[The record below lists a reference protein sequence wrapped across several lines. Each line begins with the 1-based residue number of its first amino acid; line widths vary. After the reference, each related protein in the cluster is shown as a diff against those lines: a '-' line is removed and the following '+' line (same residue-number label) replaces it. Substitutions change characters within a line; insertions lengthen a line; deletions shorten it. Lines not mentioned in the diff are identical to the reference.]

1 MKISK
6 INLFFR
12 KVGKAQIKHRWL
24 CLFVLLAWTLICLS
38 GMRNFRTESSNSDW
52 IVNGSEIK
60 KNSDHFKEVF
70 GNDQHVLVLVQ
81 ADDVFA
87 PDVLNMIDRLG
98 ERLEQEVPFAD
109 KVTSLTTISIPIGD
123 EEGFE
128 VKSPFDDG
136 IPTDAQELAEKK
148 AFIMSRESIVNNL
161 VSDNAKECWLSL
173 KLNPFKNESEDVSAV
188 GHAAEK
194 VIMSDEFKS
203 DRWTL
208 MPIGSAYTT
217 AEKEDVLTKDFV
229 SRIGLG
235 FLVMLICL
243 IIFVRSVSGV
253 IVPFVATLFGIGTV
267 LGFTGLLNIPADSDM
282 MSLPVLLG
290 MALSIGYALHYINAF
305 KMHFRQTGKRKQS
318 VIEAVGES
326 GWPILF
332 TVITT
337 AVSLLSFLFASIRPM
352 VWLGAV
358 AAGVVL
364 MVYIYVVL
372 LIPIFLSF
380 GKDKAPSLAETKG
393 ATKADLIFE
402 GIGKKIV
409 KHSKLVTILSVL
421 VIALCIPGLLK
432 MEVNMDYLKFM
443 GNKVPFVQ
451 RIEKILE
458 TKLGNIYS
466 YDVMIEFDEEDAFK
480 DPANMFALDK
490 LEEDLGK
497 LQLTKITN
505 GKPRVR
511 SITRMVKE
519 MYRVFNSDDSAYYRI
534 PEERDMLTQ
543 LLFFYEISDSEA
555 LFDELS
561 ESYNAA
567 YAHVEISDYNANMI
581 VEDIEAA
588 EAAAKKYFP
597 AAHVSV
603 VGTVAENAA
612 MNETVVISEL
622 KSFAASFVM
631 IAILLIIVFASI
643 RTGLVAMIPNLAPVL
658 LIGAVMGF
666 CHMPLDEMTM
676 MIMPMILGIAVDDT
690 IHFSNHIKA
699 KLETGRSY
707 ADAVTE
713 SFREIGKTMG
723 TTTFILCAMFLMYCF
738 SPITAM
744 FRIGL
749 LSMIGLGSAL
759 IADYT
764 LTPALIYLLKPL
776 GKKPN

>member
-1 MKISK
+1 
-6 INLFFR
+6 
-12 KVGKAQIKHRWL
+12 
-24 CLFVLLAWTLICLS
+24 
-38 GMRNFRTESSNSDW
+38 
-52 IVNGSEIK
+52 
-60 KNSDHFKEVF
+60 
-70 GNDQHVLVLVQ
+70 
-81 ADDVFA
+81 
-87 PDVLNMIDRLG
+87 
-98 ERLEQEVPFAD
+98 
-109 KVTSLTTISIPIGD
+109 
-123 EEGFE
+123 
-128 VKSPFDDG
+128 
-136 IPTDAQELAEKK
+136 
-148 AFIMSRESIVNNL
+148 
-161 VSDNAKECWLSL
+161 
-173 KLNPFKNESEDVSAV
+173 
-188 GHAAEK
+188 
-194 VIMSDEFKS
+194 
-203 DRWTL
+203 

-217 AEKEDVLTKDFV
+217 AEKEDVLTKDFA
-229 SRIGLG
+229 SRIALG

-243 IIFVRSVSGV
+243 IIFARSVSGV
-253 IVPFVATLFGIGTV
+253 IVPFLATLFGIGTV
-267 LGFTGLLNIPADSDM
+267 LGFTGLINVPADSDM
-282 MSLPVLLG
+282 MTLPVLLG

-305 KMHFRQTGKRKQS
+305 KMHFRQTGKRKES
-318 VIEAVGES
+318 VIEAVGET

-337 AVSLLSFLFASIRPM
+337 AVSLLSFLFANIRPM
-352 VWLGAV
+352 IWLGAV
-358 AAGVVL
+358 ASTVVI
-364 MVYIYVVL
+364 MVYLYVVI

-380 GKDKAPSLAETKG
+380 GKDKEPALAETKG
-393 ATKADLIFE
+393 ATKADLAFE
-402 GIGKKIV
+402 NIGKKIV
-409 KHSKLVTILSVL
+409 KHSKLVTIISML
-421 VIALCIPGLLK
+421 VIVLCIPGLLK

-480 DPANMFALDK
+480 DPENMFAMDK
-490 LEEDLGK
+490 LEEELGK
-497 LQLTKITN
+497 LQMTKITN

-519 MYRVFNSDDSAYYRI
+519 MYRVLNGDDPAFYKI
-534 PEERDMLTQ
+534 PEEQDMLSQ

-567 YAHVEISDYNANMI
+567 YAHVEISDYNANKI
-581 VEDIEAA
+581 VEDITAA

-597 AAHVSV
+597 TAHVSV

-612 MNETVVISEL
+612 MNETVVKSEL
-622 KSFAASFVM
+622 KSFGASFVM
-631 IAILLIIVFASI
+631 IAILMIIVFASI
-643 RTGLVAMIPNLAPVL
+643 RTGLIAMIPNLAPVL
-658 LIGAVMGF
+658 LIGAVMGYF
-666 CHMPLDEMTM
+666 HMALDELTM

-699 KLETGRSY
+699 KLETGRNY

-764 LTPALIYLLKPL
+764 LTPALIYLTKPL
-776 GKKPN
+776 GKKYE

>member
-1 MKISK
+1 
-6 INLFFR
+6 
-12 KVGKAQIKHRWL
+12 
-24 CLFVLLAWTLICLS
+24 
-38 GMRNFRTESSNSDW
+38 
-52 IVNGSEIK
+52 
-60 KNSDHFKEVF
+60 
-70 GNDQHVLVLVQ
+70 
-81 ADDVFA
+81 
-87 PDVLNMIDRLG
+87 
-98 ERLEQEVPFAD
+98 
-109 KVTSLTTISIPIGD
+109 
-123 EEGFE
+123 
-128 VKSPFDDG
+128 
-136 IPTDAQELAEKK
+136 
-148 AFIMSRESIVNNL
+148 
-161 VSDNAKECWLSL
+161 
-173 KLNPFKNESEDVSAV
+173 
-188 GHAAEK
+188 
-194 VIMSDEFKS
+194 
-203 DRWTL
+203 
-208 MPIGSAYTT
+208 
-217 AEKEDVLTKDFV
+217 
-229 SRIGLG
+229 
-235 FLVMLICL
+235 
-243 IIFVRSVSGV
+243 
-253 IVPFVATLFGIGTV
+253 
-267 LGFTGLLNIPADSDM
+267 
-282 MSLPVLLG
+282 
-290 MALSIGYALHYINAF
+290 
-305 KMHFRQTGKRKQS
+305 
-318 VIEAVGES
+318 
-326 GWPILF
+326 
-332 TVITT
+332 
-337 AVSLLSFLFASIRPM
+337 
-352 VWLGAV
+352 
-358 AAGVVL
+358 
-364 MVYIYVVL
+364 
-372 LIPIFLSF
+372 
-380 GKDKAPSLAETKG
+380 
-393 ATKADLIFE
+393 
-402 GIGKKIV
+402 
-409 KHSKLVTILSVL
+409 
-421 VIALCIPGLLK
+421 
-432 MEVNMDYLKFM
+432 
-443 GNKVPFVQ
+443 
-451 RIEKILE
+451 
-458 TKLGNIYS
+458 
-466 YDVMIEFDEEDAFK
+466 
-480 DPANMFALDK
+480 
-490 LEEDLGK
+490 
-497 LQLTKITN
+497 
-505 GKPRVR
+505 
-511 SITRMVKE
+511 MVKE

-658 LIGAVMGF
+658 LIGAVMGY

>member
-6 INLFFR
+6 INSFFR
-12 KVGKAQIKHRWL
+12 KIGEWQIKHRWL
-24 CLFVLLAWTLICLS
+24 CLIILFAVTLVCLS
-38 GMRNFRTESSNSDW
+38 GMRNFHSESSNSDW

-60 KNSDHFKEVF
+60 KNSYHFKEVF
-70 GNDQHVLVLVQ
+70 GNDQYVLVLVQ

-98 ERLEQEVPFAD
+98 ERLESEVPFAD
-109 KVTSLTTISIPIGD
+109 KVTSLTTVSIPIGD

-128 VKSPFDDG
+128 VKSPFNDG
-136 IPTDAQELAEKK
+136 IPTDARELAEKK

-161 VSDNAKECWLSL
+161 VSDNAKECWISL
-173 KLNPFKNESEDVSAV
+173 KLNSFKNESEDVSAV

-203 DRWTL
+203 DRWSL

-217 AEKEDVLTKDFV
+217 AEKEDVLTKDFA
-229 SRIGLG
+229 SRIALG

-243 IIFVRSVSGV
+243 IIFARSLSGV
-253 IVPFVATLFGIGTV
+253 IVPFMATLFGIGTV
-267 LGFTGLLNIPADSDM
+267 LGFTGLINVPADSDM
-282 MSLPVLLG
+282 MTLPVLLG

-305 KMHFRQTGKRKQS
+305 KMHFRQTGKRKES
-318 VIEAVGES
+318 VIEAVGET

-337 AVSLLSFLFASIRPM
+337 AVSLLSFLFANIRPM
-352 VWLGAV
+352 IWLGAV
-358 AAGVVL
+358 ASTVVI
-364 MVYIYVVL
+364 MVYLYVVI

-380 GKDKAPSLAETKG
+380 GKDKKPALAETKG
-393 ATKADLIFE
+393 ATKADLAFE
-402 GIGKKIV
+402 SIGKKIV
-409 KHSKLVTILSVL
+409 KRSKLVTLLSIL
-421 VIALCIPGLLK
+421 VIVLCIPGLLK

-480 DPANMFALDK
+480 DPENMFALDK
-490 LEEDLGK
+490 LEQELGK
-497 LQLTKITN
+497 LQMTKITN

-511 SITRMVKE
+511 SITRMIKE
-519 MYRVFNSDDSAYYRI
+519 MYRVFNSDDPDYYII
-534 PEERDMLTQ
+534 PEEQDMLAQ

-555 LFDELS
+555 LFDEIS

-567 YAHVEISDYNANMI
+567 YAHVEISDYNANLI

-597 AAHVSV
+597 TAHVAV

-612 MNETVVISEL
+612 MNATVVISEL
-622 KSFAASFVM
+622 KSFAASFAM
-631 IAILLIIVFASI
+631 IAILLMIVFSSI
-643 RTGLVAMIPNLAPVL
+643 RTGLIAMIPNIAPVI
-658 LIGAVMGF
+658 LIGAVMGYF
-666 CHMPLDEMTM
+666 HMPLDEMTM

-699 KLETGRSY
+699 KLELGCSY
-707 ADAVTE
+707 KDAVTE

-723 TTTFILCAMFLMYCF
+723 TTTVILCVMFLMYCF

-749 LSMIGLGSAL
+749 LSIVGLGSAL

-764 LTPALIYLLKPL
+764 LTPALLYLTKPL
-776 GKKPN
+776 GKKHE

>member
-1 MKISK
+1 MKVSK
-6 INLFFR
+6 INKFFR
-12 KVGKAQIKHRWL
+12 RIGEAQIKHRKL
-24 CLFVLLAWTLICLS
+24 CLIILFAVTLVCLS
-38 GMRNFRTESSNSDW
+38 GMRNFRSESSNSDW

-70 GNDQHVLVLVQ
+70 GNDQYVLVLVQ

-98 ERLEQEVPFAD
+98 ERLETEVPFAD
-109 KVTSLTTISIPIGD
+109 KVTSLTTVSIPIGD

-128 VKSPFDDG
+128 VKSPFNDG
-136 IPTDAQELAEKK
+136 IPTDARDLAEKK
-148 AFIMSRESIVNNL
+148 DFIMSRESIVNNL
-161 VSDNAKECWLSL
+161 VSDNAKECWISL

-194 VIMSDEFKS
+194 VIMSEEFKS
-203 DRWTL
+203 DRWSL

-217 AEKEDVLTKDFV
+217 AEKEDVLTKDFA
-229 SRIGLG
+229 SRIALG

-243 IIFVRSVSGV
+243 IIFARSVSGV
-253 IVPFVATLFGIGTV
+253 IVPFLATLFGIGTV
-267 LGFTGLLNIPADSDM
+267 LGFTGLINVPADSDM
-282 MSLPVLLG
+282 MTLPVLLG

-305 KMHFRQTGKRKQS
+305 KMHFRQTGKRKES
-318 VIEAVGES
+318 VIEAVGET

-337 AVSLLSFLFASIRPM
+337 AVSLLSFLFANIRPM
-352 VWLGAV
+352 IWLGAV
-358 AAGVVL
+358 ASTVVI
-364 MVYIYVVL
+364 MVYLYVVI

-380 GKDKAPSLAETKG
+380 GKDKKPALAETKG
-393 ATKADLIFE
+393 ATKADLAFE
-402 GIGKKIV
+402 SIGKKIV
-409 KHSKLVTILSVL
+409 NRSKLVTIISAL
-421 VIALCIPGLLK
+421 VIILCIPGLLK

-451 RIEKILE
+451 RIEKILK

-480 DPANMFALDK
+480 DPENMLALDK
-490 LEEDLGK
+490 LEKDLGK
-497 LQLTKITN
+497 LQMTKITN

-511 SITRMVKE
+511 SITRQVKE
-519 MYRVFNSDDSAYYRI
+519 MYRVLNGDDPAYYTI
-534 PEERDMLTQ
+534 PEEQDMLTQ
-543 LLFFYEISDSEA
+543 LLFFYEISNSEA

-567 YAHVEISDYNANMI
+567 YAHVEISDYNANKI
-581 VEDIEAA
+581 VEDITAA

-597 AAHVSV
+597 TAHVSV
-603 VGTVAENAA
+603 VRTVAENAA
-612 MNETVVISEL
+612 MNETVVKSEL
-622 KSFAASFVM
+622 KSFGASFIM

-643 RTGLVAMIPNLAPVL
+643 RTGLIAMIPNLAPVL
-658 LIGAVMGF
+658 LIGAVMGYF
-666 CHMPLDEMTM
+666 HMALDELTM

-699 KLETGRSY
+699 KLEIGRSY

-764 LTPALIYLLKPL
+764 LTPALIYLTKPL
-776 GKKPN
+776 GKKID